1 MTMPRALWSTGLL
14 LVVAACSGKQGQAGP
29 QAQAR
34 PAIAV
39 DLVTS
44 STRELPRK
52 AAVSGVL
59 AAQEEL
65 VLGFEVTGRLQTL
78 DVDVGDVVSE
88 GAVVAAL
95 ATREFE
101 LAVERAKAAIFAAEA
116 KLGLVS
122 GSDLEQVDVEATPAV
137 KEANAVLVEAKANR
151 ERVAEMVQEKLQP
164 QSQLETAEAV
174 LGVATS
180 RLQKA
185 RDEVNT
191 ALAEARLARVEARQ
205 AEKRLAD
212 CVVKAPWQGRVAS
225 RQVAIG
231 QVVRSGD
238 PVVTLLRVDPLRL
251 RLRVPDRLASD
262 VAIGQ
267 LVEFTVDG
275 AEGLQRTGRIVRA
288 GPAIDR
294 GDRTRLIEAEVK
306 NADGALLPGAFC
318 RAQIVTA
325 PAQRAVVVPK
335 TAVLTFAGVQRV
347 FSVVEADGK
356 SKAKGHIVQIGRAVG
371 DELEVTGGL
380 AANVA
385 IIRDATG
392 LTPEMPVVVGKRGEG
407 KPGETKP
414 TDGKPADAKPADVKA
429 PSGTPRTEGG
439 K

>member
-1 MTMPRALWSTGLL
+1 MTMLRACSVIGS
-14 LVVAACSGKQGQAGP
+14 VVLAAACNGRQGTQAP
-29 QAQAR
+29 VR
-34 PAIAV
+34 PPLAV

-78 DVDVGDVVSE
+78 DVDVGDTVAE
-88 GAVVAAL
+88 GTVVAAL

-101 LAVERAKAAIFAAEA
+101 LAVQRARAVIVAAES
-116 KLGLVS
+116 KLGVQS
-122 GSDLEQVDVEATPAV
+122 GSDLEQIDVEATPSV
-137 KEANAVLVEAKANR
+137 REANAVLVEAKANR
-151 ERVAEMVQEKLQP
+151 ERTAEMVQEKLQP

-180 RLQKA
+180 RLQRA
-185 RDEVNT
+185 RDEVST
-191 ALAEARLARVEARQ
+191 TLAEARLARVEALQ

-212 CVVKAPWQGRVAS
+212 CVVKAPWPGRIAARHAAV
-225 RQVAIG
+225 G

-238 PVVTLLRVDPLRL
+238 SVVTLLRVDPLRL
-251 RLRVPDRLASD
+251 RLRVPDRLAAD

-306 NADGALLPGAFC
+306 NGDAALLPGAFC

-325 PAQRAVVVPK
+325 PAQPVVVVPRS
-335 TAVLTFAGVQRV
+335 AVLTFAGVQRV
-347 FSVVEADGK
+347 FSVVDADGK
-356 SKAKGHIVQIGRAVG
+356 SKAKGHIVQIGRTVG
-371 DELEVTGGL
+371 DEVEVSSGL
-380 AANVA
+380 AAGVT
-385 IIRDATG
+385 IVRDATG
-392 LTPEMPVVVGKRGEG
+392 LTPEMPVTVGGSA
-407 KPGETKP
+407 PGSS
-414 TDGKPADAKPADVKA
+414 A
-429 PSGTPRTEGG
+429 PGSSAPGSSAPGSSAPGSSVTGSNGGG
-439 K
+439 KK